1 MSERSRPPSRADHVG
16 SLIRPDTLVEARAA
30 AERNEIDAA
39 ELTRIQQ
46 QAIREVVRL
55 QEEIGLRLVT
65 DGEYNRTFW
74 QRDFLLKFDNV
85 TQVAAKLTV
94 RFHSAAGVRDH
105 SPPTLQVTG
114 KLKRRQ
120 GIFVDDFR
128 FLRSIAGGVPKGA
141 IGSTTTPG
149 SRGV

>member
-1 MSERSRPPSRADHVG
+1 
-16 SLIRPDTLVEARAA
+16 
-30 AERNEIDAA
+30 
-39 ELTRIQQ
+39 
-46 QAIREVVRL
+46 VVRL
-55 QEEIGLRLVT
+55 QEEIGLKLVT

-114 KLKRRQ
+114 KLKRPQ
-120 GIFVDDFR
+120 GQYSVYDDHAKDA
-128 FLRSIAGGVPKGA
+128 SAPPKPEA
-141 IGSTTTPG
+141 PPPDPNKKPN
-149 SRGV
+149 